1 MSQYSAQSPFSGR
14 SAYPGQSDLS
24 VSPREEKIRRLA
36 RRAAAEGMVLLEN
49 NGVLPLRENAA
60 LALFGRGAR
69 YTIKGGTGSGDVN
82 SRNTITVEQGLRNAG
97 FRIVNSAWLDRYD
110 ALYAQARQRWD
121 ESVYAAAGP
130 ERDPKK
136 LYQAHASTPLPL
148 PEIPIGQEDAAGAD
162 CDHRRQRRDCQAA
175 AAGAGPERA
184 AEPGRTGIG
193 GTGDQ
198 RDGQRH

>member
-1 MSQYSAQSPFSGR
+1 MSQYSAQTPFSGR
-14 SAYPGQSDLS
+14 SVYPGQSDLS

-69 YTIKGGTGSGDVN
+69 
-82 SRNTITVEQGLRNAG
+82 
-97 FRIVNSAWLDRYD
+97 IVNSAWLDRYD
-110 ALYAQARQRWD
+110 ALYAQARQRWE

-162 CDHRRQRRDCQAA
+162 AIVYVISRVSGEFADRH
-175 AAGAGPERA
+175 
-184 AEPGRTGIG
+184 AEKN
-193 GTGDQ
+193 D
-198 RDGQRH
+198 